1 MQLAI
6 KSSSQGQCQVG
17 TNINQAITLRC
28 YIILGKNINRDASF
42 PEIPGFPDFFQIFK
56 DTVWPKNICFF
67 QPKMFFSTT
76 HLLFY
81 INQAINILYLMFQ
94 ITSPSKACDKVETF
108 PYSKPIILQV
118 SKNA

>member
-42 PEIPGFPDFFQIFK
+42 PEIPGFPDFFRIFK

-67 QPKMFFSTT
+67 QPK
-76 HLLFY
+76 
-81 INQAINILYLMFQ
+81 MFQ